1 MRRAQVLVIAAI
13 LALLALPSSAPSASS
28 VKHVRAQAKSICA
41 KAKRGKV
48 SKRRCRRAKRRVA
61 RVAAANRL
69 AAPALRV
76 SGTRLLWKRV
86 AGVKRYVLATKVP
99 GTATTYKV
107 VTGAGVTPP
116 AAPGQKVTYGLRTD
130 VARSAW
136 AREVS
141 ISYPAPPQVPA
152 PAPAAPNPAFEFG
165 VVSGSDVV
173 NAARATAKLGAK
185 HVRVEFAI
193 GTPAADLRAAIAAH
207 AANGTRVLLLAGFH
221 GRMPTDA
228 EARTL
233 AGWAREFGPGGSFW
247 AGRPDGQLAIRE
259 IEFGNETSY
268 GYQYGDNWDKASYT
282 ERARTYAL
290 RAKVAQEAIAA
301 TGMDVGLLVQADDAN
316 TGSASWVDGM
326 FAAVPDLASRVA
338 GWTVHPYGPRARFE
352 PRLERLAAQTAAR
365 GAPATIPFWITEW
378 GLSTDDGHCLTDNY
392 GWDRC
397 MSYAA
402 SASALTSS
410 VGEMRNRWGTRLRA
424 IFLFQGRDQRAPAAS
439 TNREHY
445 FGALRSDLGDK
456 GAYTPAVRALMA
468 S

>member
-1 MRRAQVLVIAAI
+1 MRRAHVLVIAAV
-13 LALLALPSSAPSASS
+13 LALLALPSSAPAVSS
-28 VKHVRAQAKSICA
+28 VKHLRAQAKNVCA
-41 KAKRGKV
+41 KAARGKV
-48 SKRRCRRAKRRVA
+48 PQRRCRLAKRRVRRVA

-69 AAPALRV
+69 AARVLPA
-76 SGTRLLWKRV
+76 
-86 AGVKRYVLATKVP
+86 
-99 GTATTYKV
+99 
-107 VTGAGVTPP
+107 TP
-116 AAPGQKVTYGLRTD
+116 
-130 VARSAW
+130 
-136 AREVS
+136 
-141 ISYPAPPQVPA
+141 PA
-152 PAPAAPNPAFEFG
+152 PAPAPALTPNPAFQVG

-173 NAARATAKLGAK
+173 NEARTTAKLGAK

-193 GTPAADLRAAIAAH
+193 GTPAANLRAAIAAH
-207 AANGTRVLLLAGFH
+207 AANGTRVLPLAGFH

-228 EARTL
+228 EARAL

-247 AGRPDGQLAIRE
+247 AGRPDGHLAIRE

-268 GYQYGDNWDKASYT
+268 GYQYGDNWDQPSYV

-290 RAKVAQEAIAA
+290 RVKAAHEAIAA
-301 TGMDVGLLVQADDAN
+301 TAMDVGLLVQADDAN
-316 TGSASWVDGM
+316 TGSANWVNGM

-338 GWTVHPYGPRARFE
+338 GWTVHPYGPRAKFE

-378 GLSTDDGHCLTDNY
+378 GLSTDDGRCLSDNY

-397 MSYAA
+397 MSYTAA
-402 SASALTSS
+402 ASALTSA
-410 VGEMRNRWGTRLRA
+410 VGELRSRWGTRLRA
-424 IFLFQGRDQRAPAAS
+424 IFLFQGRDQRAADTS

-456 GAYTPAVRALMA
+456 GAYSAAVRALMA